1 MAAFIA
7 TTALLSLAAVA
18 NAQSSNVTGSTGA
31 CPAAGGVHFIVARAS
46 TEAPGFGIIGA
57 VKNEVIA
64 AIPGSTAEA
73 VDYPAT
79 LSDYFNSESAGVDAM
94 KELVQSYVERCPA
107 TAPLVLLGYSQGAQ
121 VAMDTLVGQMDAAF
135 ANNDTIDD
143 SESIHVLDQVAAAVV
158 MGDPSFNTTES
169 AFHVGNATQHGLF
182 PRQNV
187 PLFMQTD
194 LSSRVRSYCDA
205 GDPYCAGGNFSQ
217 VIIHLTYL
225 NRYQSDAVAF
235 IIKEVDEWYAA
246 HPAAGPVASNS
257 TASAVVPSRP
267 TATPYGTG
275 VSPKASGAANAT
287 RSAYPTGTTGT
298 GAPTTRTSGPAI
310 ATGGAAVVKGS
321 LATGA
326 LLGGVFALFL

>member
-18 NAQSSNVTGSTGA
+18 NAQSSNVTGSTSA
-31 CPAAGGVHFIVARAS
+31 CPEYGGVHFIVARAS

-57 VKNEVIA
+57 VKNAVVAEV
-64 AIPGSTAEA
+64 PGSTAEA

-94 KELVQSYVERCPA
+94 KELVQSYTARCS
-107 TAPLVLLGYSQGAQ
+107 APLVLLGYSQGAQ
-121 VAMDTLVGQMDAAF
+121 VTMDTLVGQMDAAF
-135 ANNDTIDD
+135 AANDTIDD
-143 SESIHVLDQVAAAVV
+143 SESVHVLDQVAAAVV

-169 AFHVGNATQHGLF
+169 AFHVGNATIHGLF

-187 PLFMQTD
+187 DLFMQTD
-194 LSSRVRSYCDA
+194 LASRVRSYCDA

-225 NRYQSDAVAF
+225 NRYQTDAVNF
-235 IIKEVDEWYAA
+235 ILGEIKDWYAA
-246 HPAAGPVASNS
+246 HPDYNS
-257 TASAVVPSRP
+257 TEPSACSTSSALTPSRP

-275 VSPKASGAANAT
+275 VSPSAGGNAT
-287 RSAYPTGTTGT
+287 KTGGSLGTPGVLPPTNR
-298 GAPTTRTSGPAI
+298 PTASVTPS
-310 ATGGAAVVKGS
+310 TGGAAALKGS

-326 LLGGVFALFL
+326 LLAGVFAFLL